1 MKRFLLPFLSQKRI
15 AGGALVLAV
24 TQFAASICGFLR
36 DRAFSVMFPI
46 QNDPIGVASVY
57 IAAFRPSD
65 LLFQL
70 FVMSSLSVILVPFL
84 ASHLAHDRRDE
95 MNRVTCSIL
104 VIFGS
109 VFGVIILLTGL
120 FFPMLAPYLVKFTGP
135 SLALYI
141 QFGRF
146 ALITNALFV
155 LGNTLGQYLI
165 AVQKYWI
172 YGITP
177 IIWAFGTIGG
187 IYFLTPHFGPIGVMY
202 GTVIGTA
209 AYIMGRL
216 YGAYKSG
223 FRFMLPT
230 TGFLHADVAE
240 MGWLIIPRM
249 MALGAL
255 QLQLLLIDRL
265 GSGLGNGIVAINQFA
280 SNFESVIPGIAGIA
294 IAQSI
299 FSLLGQAHAK
309 GETQQFWSYIKKG
322 IGLNLALTIP
332 GAIAMALL
340 TSVAAWLLHLQPA
353 VSSVFQTSLLIY
365 AIAVPFEGVNHI
377 LLRAFY
383 SMKNTLTPAITTA
396 LSAACGISAGYL
408 LVSTYGIYALA
419 IAYIVTQSMQTLFL
433 SVGLVMDSRAQ
444 KRITNY
450 EVRSTNLS

>member
-1 MKRFLLPFLSQKRI
+1 MKKFFLPLLSQKRI
-15 AGGALVLAV
+15 AGGALVLAI

-36 DRAFSVMFPI
+36 DRAFSVMFPL

-84 ASHLAHDRRDE
+84 ASHLAHDKRDE

-109 VFGVIILLTGL
+109 AFGVMVLLAGI
-120 FFPMLAPYLVKFTGP
+120 FFPWIAPYMVKFTGP
-135 SLALYI
+135 SLQLYI

-146 ALITNALFV
+146 ALLTNALFV

-177 IIWAFGTIGG
+177 IIWALGTIGG
-187 IYFLTPHFGPIGVMY
+187 IYFLTPVFGPIGAMY
-202 GTVIGTA
+202 GTLIGTIL
-209 AYIMGRL
+209 YIIGRL
-216 YGAYKSG
+216 FGAFQTG
-223 FRFMLPT
+223 FKFMLPT
-230 TGFLHADVAE
+230 TGILHADVAQ

-265 GSGLGNGIVAINQFA
+265 GSGLGNGVVAINQFA

-294 IAQSI
+294 IAQSV

-309 GETQQFWSYIKKG
+309 GEKKQFWNYVQKG
-322 IGLNLALTIP
+322 IWMNLALTIP
-332 GAIAMALL
+332 GAIAMVLL
-340 TSVAAWLLHLQPA
+340 TSVAAWMLHLHPP
-353 VSSVFQTSLLIY
+353 VSGTFQVALMIY
-365 AIAVPFEGVNHI
+365 ALAVPFESVNHI

-383 SMKNTLTPAITTA
+383 SMKNTLIPALTTA
-396 LSAACGISAGYL
+396 LSAACGITSGYL
-408 LVSTYGIYALA
+408 LVHSYGIYALA
-419 IAYIVTQSMQTLFL
+419 IAYIVTQMMQTLFL
-433 SVGLVMDSRAQ
+433 STGLVMDSQKQ
-444 KRITNY
+444 KRITNL
-450 EVRSTNLS
+450 ELRSTNLS

>member
-15 AGGALVLAV
+15 AGGALVLAI

-84 ASHLAHDRRDE
+84 ASHLAHDRRNE

-299 FSLLGQAHAK
+299 FSLLGQIGRAH
-309 GETQQFWSYIKKG
+309 
-322 IGLNLALTIP
+322 
-332 GAIAMALL
+332 
-340 TSVAAWLLHLQPA
+340 V
-353 VSSVFQTSLLIY
+353 
-365 AIAVPFEGVNHI
+365 
-377 LLRAFY
+377 
-383 SMKNTLTPAITTA
+383 
-396 LSAACGISAGYL
+396 
-408 LVSTYGIYALA
+408 
-419 IAYIVTQSMQTLFL
+419 
-433 SVGLVMDSRAQ
+433 
-444 KRITNY
+444 
-450 EVRSTNLS
+450 